1 MNIKPFHTR
10 LYGDKVFILLS
21 LCKNIVTM
29 PLYNIIRT
37 DLYDVHGRHLMQQD
51 VISTYVDGF
60 GKISISNIDS
70 PVNSMIMF
78 SKAMPKKPSKM
89 RGFFDD
95 NTFLCIDIIKDQF
108 NEVCVLFDYNVVLS
122 ECDKKNLYLKFYDA
136 FIEILLVVKKVMQSN
151 FNLMAAYE
159 FVRDSSF
166 EISDIN
172 LGLTLPLCS
181 HKIYKATIRYD
192 DIIILLDALFR
203 FKQVLECEDR
213 IWAPHSGLSFSEA
226 EYFNV
231 IGRRRE
237 NPFDIAAAETVAAE
251 ETQRFLKWIQLSENA
266 FEVYKDKLENL
277 KQKTVSLFEK
287 TMKKEK
293 V

>member
-21 LCKNIVTM
+21 LCKNIINM
-29 PLYNIIRT
+29 PSYDIIRT
-37 DLYDVHGRHLMQQD
+37 DLYDEQARHLMQQD
-51 VISTYVDGF
+51 VISTYIEGF
-60 GKISISNIDS
+60 GEISISNIGS
-70 PVNSMIMF
+70 SFNSMSMF
-78 SKAMPKKPSKM
+78 AKAIKGQSYI
-89 RGFFDD
+89 RGCFDHKR
-95 NTFLCIDIIKDQF
+95 CIDIIKDPF
-108 NEVCVLFDYNVVLS
+108 DEVCILTDFDRMPVVD
-122 ECDKKNLYLKFYDA
+122 DKNTLYFSFYDT
-136 FIEILLVVKKVMQSN
+136 FIKILSGVKKVMQSD
-151 FNLMAAYE
+151 FNLMASYE
-159 FVRDSSF
+159 FTRDTSF

-181 HKIYKATIRYD
+181 HKVNKATIRYD

-203 FKQVLECEDR
+203 FKQVLEYDDR
-213 IWAPHSGLSFSEA
+213 IWVPHSDLPFSEA

-251 ETQRFLKWIQLSENA
+251 EKQRFLKWIQLSENA